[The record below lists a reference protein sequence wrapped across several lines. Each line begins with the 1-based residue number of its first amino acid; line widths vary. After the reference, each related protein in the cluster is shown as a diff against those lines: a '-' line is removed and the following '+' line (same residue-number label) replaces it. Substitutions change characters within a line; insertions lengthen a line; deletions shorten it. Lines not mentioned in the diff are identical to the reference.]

1 MSGYECICILPL
13 PEIILG
19 YQRMYTNIQIY
30 KCYQKDNGLP
40 THVYKYTNA
49 TRIILGYERMY
60 TYAAK
65 MLAQETD
72 VLKQM

>member
-1 MSGYECICILPL
+1 
-13 PEIILG
+13 
-19 YQRMYTNIQIY
+19 MYTNIQIY